1 MAISETKDHTRM
13 QDGSLE
19 YVPVVR
25 TSTAHGKEKDGR
37 LQPRK
42 ITSLNETSSED
53 NFQTK

>member
-1 MAISETKDHTRM
+1 MEHTRM

-42 ITSLNETSSED
+42 ITSQNETSSED
-53 NFQTK
+53 SFQRE